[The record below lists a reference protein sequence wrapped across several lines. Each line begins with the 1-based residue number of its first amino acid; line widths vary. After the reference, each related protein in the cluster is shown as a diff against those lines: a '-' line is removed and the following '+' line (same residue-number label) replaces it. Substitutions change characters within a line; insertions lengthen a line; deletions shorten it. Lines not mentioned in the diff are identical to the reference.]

1 VVGRTGLGG
10 GPHRRL
16 LAVAQVSPASAQGS
30 AAEKELLFGG
40 FGGTSPRA
48 MQTYVVRAF
57 EKKFGVHVTYVA
69 GTSTEM
75 LAKVRA
81 QGGQPQ
87 IDIIWMTET
96 THDQASAAGVSE
108 KLDPK
113 IVTNPADL
121 TPSAR
126 MPGDAGVG
134 MGMQAL
140 AIEYNTKVFQQRG
153 WAAPASWSDLWD
165 PKFKGHV
172 VAYNVRSATQRLR
185 RIHQRAEWRH
195 HHRSRPAWSRI
206 AALVPNVVA
215 FVAFG
220 LQARRVRGIEQ
231 RQRIAEALELVRL
244 SQLADRYPH
253 EHRAESAF
261 AGTPRCWP
269 IPIGP
274 PPCG

>member
-1 VVGRTGLGG
+1 
-10 GPHRRL
+10 
-16 LAVAQVSPASAQGS
+16 VSPASAQGS

-153 WAAPASWSDLWD
+153 WAAPTSWSDLWD

-195 HHRSRPAWSRI
+195 HHRSRPGVVQDRGAGPECRGVRRIRLAGAARSRHR
-206 AALVPNVVA
+206 AAPADRRGTGAGAAVA
-215 FVAFG
+215 
-220 LQARRVRGIEQ
+220 ARRS
-231 RQRIAEALELVRL
+231 L
-244 SQLADRYPH
+244 SA
-253 EHRAESAF
+253 
-261 AGTPRCWP
+261 
-269 IPIGP
+269 
-274 PPCG
+274 